1 MKKKSTWTLQSNRQ
15 TPLEMYMQLIKEQ
28 RNSDLRFK
36 YVAIISSVGFI
47 LSLLII
53 LITVRLP
60 KTAPLVITVSDWG
73 EAKYI
78 GSVNKLSYNGIKVPA
93 VAIEYQIQ
101 RFVTNLHE
109 ISSDPNIVKRNLK
122 DCYSCCTMAS
132 AQKLTNRL
140 KENNP
145 LEKFGRAYKTVKIE
159 SILQLTK
166 DSYQVDFIVNI
177 SDRAESQVKRIR
189 NRGVISIKLMEP
201 AKEDQ
206 VKNPLG
212 IYITDFDFKE
222 IGEEK

>member
-1 MKKKSTWTLQSNRQ
+1 
-15 TPLEMYMQLIKEQ
+15 
-28 RNSDLRFK
+28 
-36 YVAIISSVGFI
+36 
-47 LSLLII
+47 
-53 LITVRLP
+53 
-60 KTAPLVITVSDWG
+60 
-73 EAKYI
+73 
-78 GSVNKLSYNGIKVPA
+78 
-93 VAIEYQIQ
+93 
-101 RFVTNLHE
+101 
-109 ISSDPNIVKRNLK
+109 
-122 DCYSCCTMAS
+122 MAS

-145 LEKFGRAYKTVKIE
+145 LEKFGRAYKTVNIE

-222 IGEEK
+222 IGEKK